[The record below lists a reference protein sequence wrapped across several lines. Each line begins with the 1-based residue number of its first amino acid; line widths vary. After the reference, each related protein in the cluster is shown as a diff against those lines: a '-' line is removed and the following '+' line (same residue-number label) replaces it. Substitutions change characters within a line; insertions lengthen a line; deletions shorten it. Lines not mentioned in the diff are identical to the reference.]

1 MDEQPLYWDSAYEIV
16 LALMERY
23 SQVNLDDVGLG
34 ELQQMIVSLPHFADD
49 PSLVNDGILTEILRE
64 WYEESNEWN

>member
-1 MDEQPLYWDSAYEIV
+1 MDEQPLHWDSAYEIV

-23 SQVNLDDVGLG
+23 PEVNWDDVGLG
-34 ELQQMIVSLPHFADD
+34 GLLQMIMSLPGFADD

-64 WYEESNEWN
+64 WYEESNE